1 MKKGTL
7 FCIIAAVGFGIL
19 PTVQNEL
26 ILHGI
31 PRVSCILYSNACMLA
46 GGLAICR
53 QKACGRR
60 CRRGR
65 RCGWVS
71 SG

>member
-19 PTVQNEL
+19 PTIQNEL

-46 GGLAICR
+46 GGR
-53 QKACGRR
+53 
-60 CRRGR
+60 
-65 RCGWVS
+65 S
-71 SG
+71 

>member
-19 PTVQNEL
+19 PTIQNEL

-46 GGLAICR
+46 GGWRPAGGR
-53 QKACGRR
+53 ACGRR
-60 CRRGR
+60 SRQGR
-65 RCGWVS
+65 RCGRVS

>member
-19 PTVQNEL
+19 PTIQNEL

-46 GGLAICR
+46 GEI
-53 QKACGRR
+53 GRAH
-60 CRRGR
+60 
-65 RCGWVS
+65 V
-71 SG
+71 

>member
-46 GGLAICR
+46 GGAGGLPAEGPAGDR
-53 QKACGRR
+53 KS
-60 CRRGR
+60 
-65 RCGWVS
+65 VV
-71 SG
+71 